1 MSVRFMAVPS
11 VPAIEARLTRVVTRT
26 AQTEKWR
33 RRSETWGCLMV
44 AAQDGD
50 SQAYAQLIRELDA
63 WLRRYYARRLPH
75 PASEDAKQE
84 ALLAIHAKRHAYH
97 PKRPFGAWV
106 AAIARYKWVDGV
118 RDVSRYSI
126 LSRNGAVPTE
136 AGWDSATDAIAVD
149 ELLRRLTPAQ
159 ASAIRLVKLEGASI
173 EGAAGTCGQSAS
185 LVKVNIHRGLKRLAT
200 LIAHEDAASEAS
212 TNSSLPRNSTSP
224 ANGRN
229 SVRPHAGISTV
240 KGLVSVADAALKQ
253 EEYRR

>member
-1 MSVRFMAVPS
+1 
-11 VPAIEARLTRVVTRT
+11 
-26 AQTEKWR
+26 
-33 RRSETWGCLMV
+33 MV

-50 SQAYAQLIRELDA
+50 DRAYAQLIRELDA

-97 PKRPFGAWV
+97 PTRSFGAWV

-118 RDVSRYSI
+118 RDVSRHAA
-126 LSRNGAVPTE
+126 LSSTGAVPFE
-136 AGWDSATDAIAVD
+136 AGWDGAITAIAVD

-173 EGAAGTCGQSAS
+173 EGAASTCGQSAS

-200 LIAHEDAASEAS
+200 FIAREDAAFVAS
-212 TNSSLPRNSTSP
+212 PDSGLPRNLSSM
-224 ANGRN
+224 ANGPKN
-229 SVRPHAGISTV
+229 
-240 KGLVSVADAALKQ
+240 VARAAF
-253 EEYRR
+253 R